1 MYIRLF
7 LLFLFFRN
15 MTCFLL
21 LSYFYIH
28 YITFQKKNQYEFLKW
43 KMSIWKKNGE
53 NKRNLKFDKQNLK
66 KLKKSVDKLEK
77 EEYNSRVR

>member
-1 MYIRLF
+1 
-7 LLFLFFRN
+7 
-15 MTCFLL
+15 
-21 LSYFYIH
+21 
-28 YITFQKKNQYEFLKW
+28 
-43 KMSIWKKNGE
+43 MSIWKKNGE